1 MAHVAVFVVLHD
13 IDRLPALLEAWSAAG
28 IPGATVLESAG
39 MHYLRTG
46 RYRDDLPLIPS
57 MDALLR
63 GTADSNRTCF
73 AIVEE
78 DDLDALIAATE
89 QALGPLDE
97 PNTGILFV
105 LPVLRVVGLVKW
117 GQRPDGE

>member
-1 MAHVAVFVVLHD
+1 MAPVAVFLVLHD

-39 MHYLRTG
+39 MHYLRTS

-73 AIVEE
+73 AIIEE
-78 DDLDALIAATE
+78 DDLEALIAATE
-89 QALGPLDE
+89 QALGPLDK
-97 PNTGILFV
+97 PDTGILFV

-117 GQRPDGE
+117 AQK